1 MPHYAVTIALQHKG
15 EIVAGVIYDAAQDEC
30 FFAEKGQG
38 AWMNETRMRVSGR
51 RSLSDCVFATGLPS
65 SGRSDLPQALAD
77 LAQLLPASSG
87 VRNLGAAALDM
98 AYVAAGRVDGFWGR
112 RLQLWDVAAGMIIVK
127 EAGGFSESIQL
138 GGDPLQYGTVIA
150 ANDQVFAPFSKI
162 IRKNS

>member
-1 MPHYAVTIALQHKG
+1 
-15 EIVAGVIYDAAQDEC
+15 
-30 FFAEKGQG
+30 
-38 AWMNETRMRVSGR
+38 MRVSGR

-65 SGRSDLPQALAD
+65 AGRSDLPQALTD
-77 LAQLLPASSG
+77 LAHLLPVSAG

-127 EAGGFSESIQL
+127 EAGGFSEAIQP
-138 GGDPLQYGTVIA
+138 GGDVLQNGTVIA

-162 IRKNS
+162 IRKSS